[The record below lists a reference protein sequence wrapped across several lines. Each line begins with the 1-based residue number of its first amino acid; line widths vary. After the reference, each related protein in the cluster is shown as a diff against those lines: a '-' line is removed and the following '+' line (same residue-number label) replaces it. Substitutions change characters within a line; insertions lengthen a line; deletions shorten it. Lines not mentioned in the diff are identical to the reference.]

1 MSISGMLAVFG
12 DDGEQLVCL
21 DHSVC
26 IETRKTGQ
34 GYNANGSECHTQEWG
49 WW

>member
-1 MSISGMLAVFG
+1 MLAAFG

-21 DHSVC
+21 DHGVS

-34 GYNANGSECHTQEWG
+34 GYNAKGFECHTQEWG
-49 WW
+49 WGAW